1 MRAKSDPTKKEVR
14 QRMLASGRWKEGP
27 DGSLLRVEQPL
38 VIPSRERV
46 MELERLDRPMT
57 EREAREYALYAF
69 NPSAPP
75 NLLFSAVAGAHP
87 AAAAADVLGLGLM
100 GASKAAAPVAK
111 LAKEAIPPEMWK
123 PVVERA
129 NEILAKGLGIKK
141 GDATIELVPKEV
153 DLTGSGFP
161 GFDLDVKIDGKQTG
175 FMSFEPITNR
185 DAQMIQTQRT
195 LDLGE
200 EVPMEFGLSR
210 ADDYPFGEGGGPE
223 VGMGYS
229 AEMSAALNQ
238 ALKEKGYRLFS
249 STSHTDDGLA
259 RYMANVERRVVDPI
273 FSERTAPLPRDERTL
288 KMLLDRYEG
297 SYIKGDQLHIPETR
311 FRYNREGGR
320 IGDSWPP
327 GDDIYAR
334 DQQIAFANM
343 LQQLAA
349 DYDASQARL
358 DQGEIKPTPTYPNLS
373 PYPTIQATELSP
385 ELREERG
392 RANPG
397 FQILDFLTPAGDLT
411 QIAQGIGDVIAGNP
425 AMGGVNIGAG
435 LLSAFMPGGIRTGKG
450 SQRLLDQA
458 GKKGVSVKAIKQAA
472 SGKDVSA
479 SEASLL
485 NMLAERAEKAGM
497 THVDPGNMQMGGM
510 ERLPRFRGGNTNPEW
525 DEFFGTDRLM
535 GLDWVNT
542 GQTDAA
548 IRAAR
553 NEIIRDADV
562 ILLRGDESIYG
573 KGSSKHFYGD
583 RGEGYVPTA
592 EDLEGRKASRVPV
605 RGVGVHAHVRAL
617 PDPWEATKAKRGEP
631 SRNIRT
637 MLEIQSDSFQASQ
650 RGRWQD
656 TYDYGDEPIYGS
668 MEMNRMAAE
677 DPERIDEIFDN
688 IEYVGKQVIG
698 YLSDKGFKKGE
709 SLQDALGLEKVV
721 EGTGRLQH
729 RNVGLLQDFGGLA
742 VSAPEGEI
750 AGFNKLL
757 QDLIDG
763 GDITRQEA
771 DDFLVGYSRHGG
783 EGHYDFNFS
792 EHVTDAEAEGRR
804 MGMSDDL
811 DSFAERPNVTREH
824 PWVREISDLLGG
836 GLRQMRSEV
845 KDEDFLKHVE
855 KVKGMP
861 DPSTNPMSK
870 TWEREALASFFED
883 GAAKGAEAYRI
894 PTPETVRTI
903 QNWDESAEFDMILG
917 RYKGLP
923 DQMKKMGVDVSKI
936 TPVTDGFGNTWI
948 EIPRSAVPASVKV
961 FKRGGRFKIN
971 KAKKGAFRP
980 KKTI

>member
-1 MRAKSDPTKKEVR
+1 MRTVTDPTKEEVR

-27 DGSLLRVEQPL
+27 DGSLLRVQAG
-38 VIPSRERV
+38 VPSRERA
-46 MELERLDRPMT
+46 MELERLDRAMT
-57 EREAREYALYAF
+57 EQEAREYALRAF
-69 NPSAPP
+69 DPTAGP
-75 NLLFSAVAGAHP
+75 NVLFSLLAGSHP
-87 AAAAADVLGLGLM
+87 AAAAVDIGGQALTLG
-100 GASKAAAPVAK
+100 SKAAVP
-111 LAKEAIPPEMWK
+111 LAEKAIPPEMWK

-141 GDATIELVPKEV
+141 GDAAIELVPKEV

-161 GFDLDVKIDGKQTG
+161 GFDLDVNIDGKQTG
-175 FMSFEPITNR
+175 FMSFEPLTNR

-327 GDDIYAR
+327 DDDIYAR
-334 DQQIAFANM
+334 DQQIAYANM

-349 DYDASQARL
+349 QHDQQQAL
-358 DQGEIKPTPTYPNLS
+358 LNPGFKLGPATPTLSTDMYPS
-373 PYPTIQATELSP
+373 QQAVEKSP

-472 SGKDVSA
+472 AGKDVSA

-497 THVDPGNMQMGGM
+497 THVDPGNMQMGGL
-510 ERLPRFRGGNTNPEW
+510 ERFPRFRGANTNPEW

-535 GLDWVNT
+535 GLDYYNPST
-542 GQTDAA
+542 MDAA
-548 IRAAR
+548 TREAR

-562 ILLRGDESIYG
+562 ILLKGDDVVYG
-573 KGSSKHFYGD
+573 NPSSKHFSAEFGD
-583 RGEGYVPTA
+583 KTTA
-592 EDLEGRKASRVPV
+592 
-605 RGVGVHAHVRAL
+605 GVHAHVRAL

-631 SRNIRT
+631 SRNVRT
-637 MLEIQSDSFQASQ
+637 MLEIQSDAFQSQ
-650 RGRWQD
+650 RGGRYQQ
-656 TYDYGDEPIYGS
+656 TLGYGDEAIYGS
-668 MEMNRMAAE
+668 AEIHRLAAE
-677 DPERIDEIFDN
+677 SPERINEIFDN
-688 IEYVGKQVIG
+688 IEHVGQQVLG
-698 YLSDKGFKKGE
+698 YLHDKGFKKGHA
-709 SLQDALGLEKVV
+709 LQDALGLEKVPA
-721 EGTGRLQH
+721 GTGQLQH
-729 RNVGLLQDFGGLA
+729 QNVGLLQDFGGLA
-742 VSAPEGEI
+742 VSAPEGKVT
-750 AGFNKLL
+750 GFTKLL
-757 QDLIDG
+757 KDLIDA

-771 DDFLVGYSRHGG
+771 DDFLVGFSRFQG
-783 EGHYDFNFS
+783 EGHYDFNFA
-792 EHVTDAEAEGRR
+792 EHVTDAEARGRR
-804 MGMSDDL
+804 MGMSDEL
-811 DSFAERPNVTREH
+811 DMTAERPNVTRAH
-824 PWVREISDLLGG
+824 PWVREIDEYIDIGVPE
-836 GLRQMRSEV
+836 MRLQAENA
-845 KDEDFLKHVE
+845 DFLKHVE
-855 KVKGMP
+855 KIKKMP

-870 TWEREALASFFED
+870 TWEREALAAFFED

-903 QNWDESAEFDMILG
+903 QNWGEEAEFDMILG

-923 DQMKKMGVDVSKI
+923 DVMKKMGVDVSKI
-936 TPVTDGFGNTWI
+936 TPVTDGFGNTWL
-948 EIPRSAVPASVKV
+948 EIPRAAVPETVKV
-961 FKRGGRFKIN
+961 FKRGGRFKIH
-971 KAKKGAFRP
+971 KARHGMKVKKCM
-980 KKTI
+980 